1 MKKLILLPI
10 FLLLSQCNPF
20 GELKECTLLYNSE
33 TGEGADAAN
42 ADKYHRIHRTHL
54 KGKRSIK
61 HHIVVYTDG
70 SNYYYVDPFIGGPAN
85 SDAEVYRRG
94 CKLPIEQAGL

>member
-1 MKKLILLPI
+1 MKKIILLPI
-10 FLLLSQCNPF
+10 FLLLSQCCLF

-33 TGEGADAAN
+33 TGEGTDAAN

-54 KGKRSIK
+54 RGKRSLK

-70 SNYYYVDPFIGGPAN
+70 SNYYYVDPFIGGPAKC
-85 SDAEVYRRG
+85 DAEVYHRG
-94 CKLPIEQAGL
+94 SKLPIEQAEL